1 MDVFDLDE
9 KLLYDYRRFARSF
22 TQIRAKDIREGVD
35 AIYRTNR
42 FWPDPLISINPNFEK
57 GASVADLVKESI
69 LHPHTAQIFRIDGA
83 PMRRHRHQEQA
94 VAKAHERTSFVVTTG
109 STAASLSI

>member
-22 TQIRAKDIREGVD
+22 TQIRAKNIREGVD

-57 GASVADLVKESI
+57 GASVADLVKE
-69 LHPHTAQIFRIDGA
+69 
-83 PMRRHRHQEQA
+83 
-94 VAKAHERTSFVVTTG
+94 
-109 STAASLSI
+109 

>member
-22 TQIRAKDIREGVD
+22 ILKIRAREYP
-35 AIYRTNR
+35 AKASMQSTRTNR

-57 GASVADLVKESI
+57 GSICCGPGEGGNSPSSHGTDLS
-69 LHPHTAQIFRIDGA
+69 H
-83 PMRRHRHQEQA
+83 
-94 VAKAHERTSFVVTTG
+94 
-109 STAASLSI
+109 

>member
-1 MDVFDLDE
+1 MDILADDADSWTLGPEQETDESMDVFDLDE

-42 FWPDPLISINPNFEK
+42 F
-57 GASVADLVKESI
+57 
-69 LHPHTAQIFRIDGA
+69 
-83 PMRRHRHQEQA
+83 
-94 VAKAHERTSFVVTTG
+94 
-109 STAASLSI
+109 